1 MILLT
6 KISLKNRY
14 LPTLATLVFDLIKN
28 ISWESKSEEVKRDV
42 DTCQRI
48 FMWRW
53 VFADNINVNDKH
65 LKKVIIFVV
74 VSIH

>member
-1 MILLT
+1 
-6 KISLKNRY
+6 
-14 LPTLATLVFDLIKN
+14 
-28 ISWESKSEEVKRDV
+28 
-42 DTCQRI
+42 
-48 FMWRW
+48 MWRW